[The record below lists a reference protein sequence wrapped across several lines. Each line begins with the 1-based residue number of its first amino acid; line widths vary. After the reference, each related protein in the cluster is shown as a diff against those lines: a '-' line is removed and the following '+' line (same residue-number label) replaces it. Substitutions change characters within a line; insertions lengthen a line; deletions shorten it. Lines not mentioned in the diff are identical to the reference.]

1 MENIIKKISAII
13 AGSVIYLLVSSFYLS
28 LKGFVPDSDKF
39 WVFKPA
45 YAEEENLSHKEI
57 QPNFAFPQDHILG
70 NADAKVTIYEYSS
83 FGCSHC
89 ADLHVEVM
97 PKIIKEYVDTGLIK
111 LGFVPLPLDKN
122 SMDAALLA
130 ECVQK
135 DRYFEFANTLFKKQR
150 DWMLAFEPL
159 KVMKQLVLLAGV
171 NADKA
176 NVCLK
181 DDTVAAR
188 ILGDRKSAIDELG
201 IVGTPSLIISS
212 PLGNEM
218 ISGGLTFD
226 NLSGYIDEHLQSIQ

>member
-13 AGSVIYLLVSSFYLS
+13 AGVVVYLLVSSFYLS

-39 WVFKPA
+39 WVFAPA
-45 YAEEENLSHKEI
+45 YAAEEDVSGKEI
-57 QPNFAFPQDHILG
+57 QSNFAFPQDHILG
-70 NADAKVTIYEYSS
+70 NADAKVAIYEYSS

-97 PKIIKEYVDTGLIK
+97 PKIIKEYVNTGLVK
-111 LGFVPLPLDKN
+111 LVFVPLPLDKN

-135 DRYFEFANTLFKKQR
+135 DRYFEFVNTLFEKQR

-171 NADKA
+171 SADKA
-176 NVCLK
+176 DGCLK
-181 DDTVAAR
+181 NDTVAAR
-188 ILGDRKSAIDELG
+188 ILSDRKSGIDELG

-218 ISGGLTFD
+218 MSGSLTFD
-226 NLSGYIDEHLQSIQ
+226 NLSGYINEHLQSVQ